1 VEANSPRPSTRQI
14 ILETAFD
21 LFLQQGYHGTSM
33 RQLAAEAEI
42 TPATI
47 YHHFEGKEEIFT
59 ALLTE
64 RLPHRALVQA
74 IARAEGDSAE
84 ALVRDALR
92 KMHLVMQERI
102 DNFRLMFIE
111 FLEFQGRHIGT
122 ISSEFLPGALDF
134 IRRLQE
140 ANGHLRPFPPTLIV
154 RALGGLFIS
163 YAITTAFLDQVP
175 GFQEEPG
182 DLEAMGEMLLHGLLA
197 EKRAV
202 ETDGTPI
209 E

>member
-1 VEANSPRPSTRQI
+1 MDANPPGATTRQI
-14 ILETAFD
+14 ILETALD
-21 LFLQQGYHGTSM
+21 LFMQQGYHGTSM

-47 YHHFEGKEEIFT
+47 YHHFEGKEEIFI
-59 ALLTE
+59 ALLSQ

-74 IARAEGDSAE
+74 IARAEGASAG

-92 KMHLVMQERI
+92 KMHLVMGEHI
-102 DNFRLMFIE
+102 DNFKLMFIE

-134 IRRLQE
+134 VRRLKE
-140 ANGHLRPFPPTLIV
+140 ANGQLRPFAPTLVV

-163 YAITTAFLDQVP
+163 YAITTAFLGQVP
-175 GFQEEPG
+175 GFQEQPG

-197 EKRAV
+197 EKRAA
-202 ETDGTPI
+202 ETKGASI